1 MVCKEDFDALYPHR
15 GARFR
20 FYWPLSHYLV
30 TNFCV
35 TIGFIYFRILN
46 RTTVIGKK
54 NVPKTSN
61 TLLLS
66 NHQTMI
72 DSFLVGLCAY
82 YPRSLIYPSLIPWN
96 PAAAE
101 NFYRTPVLAWLAD
114 NWKCIRVKQGRR
126 DATVLYKMKRA
137 LSCGPLTLFP
147 EGTRSRS
154 GEIGKGRAGAGFVI
168 LENSPTVIP
177 VCIDGVQKIL
187 PIGAKFPRFF
197 RRIYVYYGRPVDLSE
212 FADREKNKENAQA
225 VIDKVMAEIKALQK
239 EIKEMRRDT

>member
-1 MVCKEDFDALYPHR
+1 MVSKDDLAAIYPHR
-15 GARFR
+15 GALFK
-20 FYWPLSHYLV
+20 FYWPLTHYLV
-30 TNFCV
+30 TNLCV

-54 NVPKTSN
+54 NVPNTPN

-72 DSFLVGLCAY
+72 DSFLVGLCEF
-82 YPRSLIYPSLIPWN
+82 YPQSLIYPALIPWN

-114 NWKCIRVKQGRR
+114 NWKCIRVKIGRR
-126 DATVLYKMKRA
+126 DSTVLYKMKRA
-137 LSCGPLTLFP
+137 LSCSPLTLFP
-147 EGTRSRS
+147 EGTRSRN
-154 GEIGKGRAGAGFVI
+154 GEIGKGRGGAGLVI

-177 VCIDGVQKIL
+177 VCIDGVHKIL

-197 RRIYVYYGRPVDLSE
+197 KRIYVYYGRPVDLSE
-212 FADREKNKENAQA
+212 FAHREKNKETAQA
-225 VIDKVMAEIKALQK
+225 VIDKVIDEIKALQK
-239 EIKEMRRDT
+239 EIQERKA